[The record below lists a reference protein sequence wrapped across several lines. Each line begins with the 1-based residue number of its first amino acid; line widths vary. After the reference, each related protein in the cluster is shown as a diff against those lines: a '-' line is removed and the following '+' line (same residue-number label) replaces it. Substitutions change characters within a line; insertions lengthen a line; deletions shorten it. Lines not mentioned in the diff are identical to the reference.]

1 MALGIFL
8 LSLAGFMFLGM
19 PIAFALI
26 LTGVTLMWHL
36 DFFDAQLIAQNL
48 INGADSFPLMAVP
61 FFILAGEIMNA
72 GGISKR
78 IINLAI
84 SCVGHRRGGLGYVA
98 IIAAVI
104 LASLSGSAI
113 ADTAALATL
122 LLPMMRNNGYPIGR
136 SAGLIAAG
144 GIIAPII
151 PPSMPFIIFG
161 VTANQSIS
169 KLFMAGIVPGI
180 IMGLG
185 LVLAWK
191 WSMKTVD
198 VEPQPRQS
206 IKTRLSVAKDG
217 FFALLMPVIIIGG
230 LRGGL
235 FTPTEAAVI
244 AAGYAMIIS
253 LLVYR
258 ELKIPDLI
266 PLFIQAAYTTSI
278 VMFLCAAAIVSSYM
292 VTLADL
298 PAELINILEPVM
310 DSPRILMATIV
321 IVMLLIGMVMDLTPT
336 ILILAPVTIPLIIK
350 AGIDPIYFGVMF
362 IMVGCVGLITPPVGT
377 VLSVVSSVA
386 QEPLEKI
393 TRGILPFLLAYMAI
407 IVLFVVFPEIIT
419 VPAKLLY

>member
-19 PIAFALI
+19 PIAFALV
-26 LTGVTLMWHL
+26 LTGITLMWHL

-61 FFILAGEIMNA
+61 FFILAGEVMNA

-206 IKTRLSVAKDG
+206 IKTRLRVAKDG

-258 ELKIPDLI
+258 ELKISDLI

-298 PAELINILEPVM
+298 PSELISILEPIM
-310 DSPRILMATIV
+310 DSPRTLMATIV

-386 QEPLEKI
+386 KEPLEKI
-393 TRGILPFLLAYMAI
+393 TRGILPFLFAYMAI
-407 IVLFVVFPEIIT
+407 IVLFVIFPEIIT

>member
-61 FFILAGEIMNA
+61 FFILAGEVMNA

-161 VTANQSIS
+161 VTANLSIS

-206 IKTRLSVAKDG
+206 IKARLSVAKDG

-298 PAELINILEPVM
+298 PAELINILAPVM

-386 QEPLEKI
+386 REPLEKI

>member
-1 MALGIFL
+1 MTLGLFL
-8 LSLAGFMFLGM
+8 VSLSGLMVLGL

-26 LTGVTLMWHL
+26 LTGVILMWHL

-61 FFILAGEIMNA
+61 FFILAGEVMNA

-122 LLPMMRNNGYPIGR
+122 LLPMMRNNGYPVGR

-169 KLFMAGIVPGI
+169 KLFMAGVVPGI

-191 WSMKTVD
+191 WSMRTVD
-198 VEPQPRQS
+198 VEPQPRQDM
-206 IKTRLSVAKDG
+206 KTRLKVAKDG
-217 FFALLMPVIIIGG
+217 FYALLMPVIIIGG
-230 LRGGL
+230 LRGGM
-235 FTPTEAAVI
+235 FTPTEAAVV
-244 AAGYAMIIS
+244 AAGYAMFVS
-253 LLVYR
+253 LIVYR
-258 ELKIPDLI
+258 EIKIKDLV
-266 PLFIQAAYTTSI
+266 PLFVQAAYTTSI

-298 PAELINILEPVM
+298 PSELIKFLAPIMDEPKL
-310 DSPRILMATIV
+310 LMATIV
-321 IVMLLIGMVMDLTPT
+321 IVMLMIGMVMDLTPT
-336 ILILAPVTIPLIIK
+336 ILILAPVTMPLVVQ

-386 QEPLEKI
+386 SEPLEKI
-393 TRGILPFLLAYMAI
+393 TKGILPFLFVYMLV
-407 IVLFVVFPEIIT
+407 IVLFVLFPEIIT
-419 VPAKLLY
+419 VPANFLY

>member
-1 MALGIFL
+1 MTLGLFL
-8 LSLAGFMFLGM
+8 VSLSGLMVLGL

-26 LTGVTLMWHL
+26 LTGVILMWHL

-61 FFILAGEIMNA
+61 FFILAGEVMNA

-122 LLPMMRNNGYPIGR
+122 LLPMMRNNGYPVGR

-169 KLFMAGIVPGI
+169 KLFMAGVVPGI

-191 WSMKTVD
+191 WSMRTVD
-198 VEPQPRQS
+198 VEPQPRQEM
-206 IKTRLSVAKDG
+206 KTRLKVAKDG
-217 FFALLMPVIIIGG
+217 FYALLMPVIIIGG
-230 LRGGL
+230 LRGGM
-235 FTPTEAAVI
+235 FTPTEAAVV
-244 AAGYAMIIS
+244 AAGYAMFVS
-253 LLVYR
+253 LVVYR
-258 ELKIPDLI
+258 EIKIKDLV
-266 PLFIQAAYTTSI
+266 PLFVQAAYTTSI

-298 PAELINILEPVM
+298 PSELIKFLAPIMDEPKL
-310 DSPRILMATIV
+310 LMATIV
-321 IVMLLIGMVMDLTPT
+321 IVMLMIGMVMDLTPT
-336 ILILAPVTIPLIIK
+336 ILILAPVTMPLVVQ

-386 QEPLEKI
+386 SEPLEKI
-393 TRGILPFLLAYMAI
+393 TKGILPFLFVYMLV
-407 IVLFVVFPEIIT
+407 IVLFVLFPEIIT
-419 VPAKLLY
+419 VPANFLY

>member
-1 MALGIFL
+1 MTLGLFL
-8 LSLAGFMFLGM
+8 VSLTGLMVLGL
-19 PIAFALI
+19 PIAFSLI
-26 LTGVTLMWHL
+26 LTGVILMWHL

-61 FFILAGEIMNA
+61 FFILAGEVMNA

-122 LLPMMRNNGYPIGR
+122 LLPMMRNNGYPVGR

-169 KLFMAGIVPGI
+169 KLFMAGVVPGI

-185 LVLAWK
+185 LILAWK
-191 WSMKTVD
+191 WSMRTVD
-198 VEPQPRQS
+198 VQPQPRQGM
-206 IKTRLSVAKDG
+206 KARLKVAKDG
-217 FFALLMPVIIIGG
+217 FYALLMPVIIIGG

-235 FTPTEAAVI
+235 FTPTEAAVV
-244 AAGYAMIIS
+244 AAGYAMFVS
-253 LLVYR
+253 LVIYR
-258 ELKIPDLI
+258 EINVKDLV
-266 PLFIQAAYTTSI
+266 PLFVQAAYTTSI

-298 PAELINILEPVM
+298 PSELISFLAPIM
-310 DSPRILMATIV
+310 DNPKLLMATIV
-321 IVMLLIGMVMDLTPT
+321 VVMLMIGMVMDLTPT
-336 ILILAPVTIPLIIK
+336 ILILAPVTMPLIIK

-386 QEPLEKI
+386 NEPLEKVSK
-393 TRGILPFLLAYMAI
+393 GILPFLFVYMLVI
-407 IVLFVVFPEIIT
+407 LLFVLFPEIIT
-419 VPAKLLY
+419 VPANFLY

>member
-1 MALGIFL
+1 MTLGIFL
-8 LSLAGFMFLGM
+8 LSLSGFMILGV
-19 PIAFALI
+19 PVAFSLM
-26 LTGVTLMWHL
+26 LTGVVLMWYL
-36 DFFDAQLIAQNL
+36 DFFNAQLIAQNL

-61 FFILAGEIMNA
+61 FFILAGEVMNA

-136 SAGLIAAG
+136 STGLIAAG

-151 PPSMPFIIFG
+151 PPSMSFIIFG

-191 WSMKTVD
+191 WSMRSID
-198 VEPQPRQS
+198 VSPQPRQD
-206 IKTRLSVAKDG
+206 IKTRLNVAKDG
-217 FFALLMPVIIIGG
+217 FYALLMPVIIIGG
-230 LRGGL
+230 LRFGV
-235 FTPTEAAVI
+235 FTPTEAAVV
-244 AAGYAMIIS
+244 AAAYALFVS
-253 LLVYR
+253 LVIYR
-258 ELKIPDLI
+258 EISFKDLT
-266 PLFIQAAYTTSI
+266 PLFIQASYTTSI

-298 PAELINILEPVM
+298 PSQLIQLLTPLM
-310 DSPRILMATIV
+310 GHPKLLMATIV
-321 IVMLLIGMVMDLTPT
+321 IVMLMIGMVMDLTPT
-336 ILILAPVTIPLIIK
+336 ILILAPVTMPLVIQ

-386 QEPLEKI
+386 NEPLEKI
-393 TRGILPFLLAYMAI
+393 TKGISPFLLVYLSL
-407 IVLFVVFPEIIT
+407 IVVFVLFPEIISI
-419 VPAKLLY
+419 PASFL

>member
-1 MALGIFL
+1 MTLGLFL
-8 LSLAGFMFLGM
+8 VSLSGLMVLGL

-26 LTGVTLMWHL
+26 LTGVILMWHL

-61 FFILAGEIMNA
+61 FFILAGEVMNA

-122 LLPMMRNNGYPIGR
+122 LLPMMRNNGYPVGR

-169 KLFMAGIVPGI
+169 KLFMAGVVPGI

-191 WSMKTVD
+191 WSMRTVD
-198 VEPQPRQS
+198 VEPQPRQDM
-206 IKTRLSVAKDG
+206 KTRLKVAKDG
-217 FFALLMPVIIIGG
+217 FYALLMPVIIIGG
-230 LRGGL
+230 LRGGM
-235 FTPTEAAVI
+235 FTPTEAAVV
-244 AAGYAMIIS
+244 AAGYAMFVS
-253 LLVYR
+253 LVVYR
-258 ELKIPDLI
+258 EIKIKDLV
-266 PLFIQAAYTTSI
+266 PLFVQAAYTTSI

-298 PAELINILEPVM
+298 PSELIKFLAPIMDEPKL
-310 DSPRILMATIV
+310 LMATIV
-321 IVMLLIGMVMDLTPT
+321 VVMLMIGMVMDLTPT
-336 ILILAPVTIPLIIK
+336 ILILAPVTMPLVVQ

-386 QEPLEKI
+386 SEPLEKI
-393 TRGILPFLLAYMAI
+393 TKGILPFLFVYMLV
-407 IVLFVVFPEIIT
+407 IVLFVLFPEIIT
-419 VPAKLLY
+419 VPANFLY

>member
-1 MALGIFL
+1 MTLGLFL
-8 LSLAGFMFLGM
+8 VSLSGLMVLGL

-26 LTGVTLMWHL
+26 LTGVILMWHL

-61 FFILAGEIMNA
+61 FFILAGEVMNA

-122 LLPMMRNNGYPIGR
+122 LLPMMRNNGYPVGR

-169 KLFMAGIVPGI
+169 KLFMAGVVPGI

-191 WSMKTVD
+191 WSMRTVD
-198 VEPQPRQS
+198 VEPQPRQDM
-206 IKTRLSVAKDG
+206 KTRLKVAKDG
-217 FFALLMPVIIIGG
+217 FYALLMPVIIIGG
-230 LRGGL
+230 LRGGM
-235 FTPTEAAVI
+235 FTPTEAAVV
-244 AAGYAMIIS
+244 AAGYAMFVS
-253 LLVYR
+253 LVVYR
-258 ELKIPDLI
+258 EIKIKDLV
-266 PLFIQAAYTTSI
+266 PLFVQAAYTTSI

-298 PAELINILEPVM
+298 PSELIKFLAPIMDEPKL
-310 DSPRILMATIV
+310 LMATIV
-321 IVMLLIGMVMDLTPT
+321 IVMLMIGMVMDLTPT
-336 ILILAPVTIPLIIK
+336 ILILAPVTMPLVVQ

-386 QEPLEKI
+386 SEPLEKI
-393 TRGILPFLLAYMAI
+393 TKGILPFLFVYMLV
-407 IVLFVVFPEIIT
+407 IVLFVLFPEIIT
-419 VPAKLLY
+419 IPANFLY

>member
-8 LSLAGFMFLGM
+8 ISLTGFMFLGM
-19 PIAFALI
+19 PIAFALV

-78 IINLAI
+78 IIDLAI
-84 SCVGHRRGGLGYVA
+84 SCVGHRKGGLGYVA

-191 WSMKTVD
+191 WSMRSID
-198 VEPQPRQS
+198 VEPQPRQDF
-206 IKTRLSVAKDG
+206 KTRLKVTKNG

-253 LLVYR
+253 LFVYR
-258 ELKIPDLI
+258 EIKIPDLV
-266 PLFIQAAYTTSI
+266 PLFIQAAHTTSI

-298 PAELINILEPVM
+298 PAELISFLEPII
-310 DSPRILMATIV
+310 DSPRVLMATIV
-321 IVMLLIGMVMDLTPT
+321 IVMILVGMVMDLTPT
-336 ILILAPVTIPLIIK
+336 ILILAPVTIPLVIK

-377 VLSVVSSVA
+377 VLGVVSSVA
-386 QEPLEKI
+386 KEPLETI
-393 TRGILPFLLAYMAI
+393 TKGILPFLFTYLLII
-407 IVLFVVFPEIIT
+407 IVFVIFPEIIT
-419 VPAKLLY
+419 IPAKLFY

>member
-1 MALGIFL
+1 MTLGLFL
-8 LSLAGFMFLGM
+8 VSLSGLMVLGL

-26 LTGVTLMWHL
+26 LTGVILMWHL

-61 FFILAGEIMNA
+61 FFILAGEVMNA

-122 LLPMMRNNGYPIGR
+122 LLPMMRNNGYPVGR

-169 KLFMAGIVPGI
+169 KLFMAGVVPGI

-191 WSMKTVD
+191 WSMRTVD
-198 VEPQPRQS
+198 VEPQPRQDM
-206 IKTRLSVAKDG
+206 KTRLKVAKDG
-217 FFALLMPVIIIGG
+217 FYALLMPVIIIGG
-230 LRGGL
+230 LRGGM
-235 FTPTEAAVI
+235 FTPTEAAVV
-244 AAGYAMIIS
+244 AAGYAMFVS
-253 LLVYR
+253 LVVYR
-258 ELKIPDLI
+258 EIKIKDL
-266 PLFIQAAYTTSI
+266 
-278 VMFLCAAAIVSSYM
+278 
-292 VTLADL
+292 
-298 PAELINILEPVM
+298 
-310 DSPRILMATIV
+310 
-321 IVMLLIGMVMDLTPT
+321 
-336 ILILAPVTIPLIIK
+336 
-350 AGIDPIYFGVMF
+350 
-362 IMVGCVGLITPPVGT
+362 
-377 VLSVVSSVA
+377 
-386 QEPLEKI
+386 
-393 TRGILPFLLAYMAI
+393 
-407 IVLFVVFPEIIT
+407 
-419 VPAKLLY
+419 

>member
-1 MALGIFL
+1 MTLGLFL
-8 LSLAGFMFLGM
+8 ISLSGLMVLGL

-26 LTGVTLMWHL
+26 LTGVILMWHL

-61 FFILAGEIMNA
+61 FFILAGEVMNA

-122 LLPMMRNNGYPIGR
+122 LLPMMRNNGYPVGR

-169 KLFMAGIVPGI
+169 KLFMAGVVPGI

-191 WSMKTVD
+191 WSMRTVD
-198 VEPQPRQS
+198 VEPQPRQDM
-206 IKTRLSVAKDG
+206 KTRLKVAKDG
-217 FFALLMPVIIIGG
+217 FYALLMPVIIIGG
-230 LRGGL
+230 LRGGM
-235 FTPTEAAVI
+235 FTPTEAAVV
-244 AAGYAMIIS
+244 AAGYAMFVS
-253 LLVYR
+253 LVVYR
-258 ELKIPDLI
+258 EIKIKDLV
-266 PLFIQAAYTTSI
+266 PLFVQAAYTTSI

-298 PAELINILEPVM
+298 PSELIKFLAPIMDEPKL
-310 DSPRILMATIV
+310 LMATIV
-321 IVMLLIGMVMDLTPT
+321 VVMLMIGMVMDLTPT
-336 ILILAPVTIPLIIK
+336 ILILAPVTMPLVVQ

-386 QEPLEKI
+386 SEPLEKI
-393 TRGILPFLLAYMAI
+393 TKGILPFLFVYMLV
-407 IVLFVVFPEIIT
+407 IVLFVLFPEIIT
-419 VPAKLLY
+419 VPANFLY